1 MKLLILLAL
10 FPLLMSFTFRPTSQT
25 IDLSNGQKATQFQ
38 IENTS
43 SEMIPVTVNVFGR
56 IQKEDGSESLPKTN
70 DVSVFPP
77 QLIIS
82 PGDRKTIR
90 VDWKGDAS
98 ISSEKVYRIVAEQVP
113 LKRGNTNSKNRGGI
127 KMLLKYM
134 NVLYVTK
141 KEFKPKLEASHY
153 NAGKMIRIYIANKGS
168 SHQYLKNVKFDFVKG
183 NQKLSIPTKE
193 LAKLNG
199 QNILAN
205 TTRYF
210 EFHNTINLKNGYE
223 LRASFDK

>member
-10 FPLLMSFTFRPTSQT
+10 FPLLMSFTFRPTTQT
-25 IDLSNGQKATQFQ
+25 IDLSNGQKSTQFQ

-43 SEMIPVTVNVFGR
+43 SEMIPVTINVFER

-70 DVSVFPP
+70 EVSVFPP

-90 VDWKGDAS
+90 VDWKGGTN

-113 LKRGNTNSKNRGGI
+113 LKRGSTNNKNRGGI

-141 KEFKPKLEASHY
+141 KEFKPKLKVSHY
-153 NAGKMIRIYIANKGS
+153 KVGKKIRVYISNKGN
-168 SHQYLKNVKFDFVKG
+168 SHQYLKNVKFEFVKG
-183 NQKLSIPTKE
+183 DQKLSIPTKE
-193 LAKLNG
+193 LRKLNG

-210 EFHNTINLKNGYE
+210 EFKNTINLDNGYE